1 MLWPNW
7 VCFDRKLEIKSVVK
21 TIVMNVMPDL
31 ILDIVPNM
39 PHIYIYTHI
48 HTYTCLIHCPGSIG
62 KSKFCCVVKIAPGVD
77 VV

>member
-39 PHIYIYTHI
+39 PHIYIYTRI
-48 HTYTCLIHCPGSIG
+48 HTYIHMSNTLPRIDRKIKVLLCRKDSAGS
-62 KSKFCCVVKIAPGVD
+62 
-77 VV
+77 